1 MCGWLRNRK
10 ELCPNEGE
18 SVRVFGLS
26 LDNNYCFS
34 MDTPIILRRLLA
46 GRLAVAIAARGPNP
60 NAAFR
65 AEANHF
71 GFVLRSI
78 AVVGSALFTYC

>member
-1 MCGWLRNRK
+1 
-10 ELCPNEGE
+10 
-18 SVRVFGLS
+18 
-26 LDNNYCFS
+26 

-46 GRLAVAIAARGPNP
+46 GRLAVAITARGPNP

>member
-10 ELCPNEGE
+10 ESCPSEGKG
-18 SVRVFGLS
+18 VRVFGFS
-26 LDNNYCFS
+26 LGSNYRFP
-34 MDTPIILRRLLA
+34 MDTPIILRRLLT
-46 GRLAVAIAARGPNP
+46 GCLAVAVAARGSNS

-71 GFVLRSI
+71 SSVLRSI
-78 AVVGSALFTYC
+78 AVFGSALFTHC